1 MRQVII
7 GVVLSVVLAGC
18 GAAERLIDAVL
29 PTSTPVISQAE
40 ITMTICNLPEKYAKV
55 TDAGH
60 TLILDGDGEDFNG
73 GLKIEELACALN
85 YMEVPS
91 FVINIMDNTRA
102 IDGIQREEYGNFK
115 ISWSYH
121 PDNGLDVVIT
131 EK

>member
-7 GVVLSVVLAGC
+7 GAVLSLVLAGC

-40 ITMTICNLPEKYAKV
+40 ITMTLCSLSTEYAQA
-55 TDAGH
+55 TDAGR
-60 TLILDGDGEDFNG
+60 TLILDGEGDDSP
-73 GLKIEELACALN
+73 GLKIEDLACALK
-85 YMEVPS
+85 YMQVPS
-91 FVINIMDNTRA
+91 FVVTTMEKTRA
-102 IDGIQREEYGNFK
+102 LDGIQREEYGNFK